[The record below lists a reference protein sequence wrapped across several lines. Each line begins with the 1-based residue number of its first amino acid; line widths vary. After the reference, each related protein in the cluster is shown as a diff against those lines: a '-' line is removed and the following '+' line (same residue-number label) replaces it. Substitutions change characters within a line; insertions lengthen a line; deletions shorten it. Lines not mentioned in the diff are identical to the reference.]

1 MADKEKRLRKIL
13 DKLDKRGKLKSVA
26 TLEKAHI
33 VLVEVP
39 EKSCKYFIYLK
50 DGYQRELTKGYVFL
64 EDRVHFLVH
73 TNPRNRRQVERSLM
87 SNRSGSVVH
96 E

>member
-1 MADKEKRLRKIL
+1 MADKEKRLHKIL
-13 DKLDKRGKLKSVA
+13 DKLDKRGKLKSVP

-50 DGYQRELTKGYVFL
+50 DGYQRELTI
-64 EDRVHFLVH
+64 
-73 TNPRNRRQVERSLM
+73 
-87 SNRSGSVVH
+87 
-96 E
+96 